1 MKRFKSRALS
11 LLLTLA
17 MLVGMLPTSALAA
30 NGKLDNEVYK
40 NNLDTALIRTYS
52 ADEPIEISTA
62 NDLKQLAN
70 AAEGSKFVLTVDI
83 TLPTDWEPING
94 GSYNDSIVLDGNG
107 YKITLTGTPVF
118 SNLNSSYTIK
128 NLILWPI

>member
-52 ADEPIEISTA
+52 ADEPIEIRFE
-62 NDLKQLAN
+62 
-70 AAEGSKFVLTVDI
+70 AAGQRS
-83 TLPTDWEPING
+83 
-94 GSYNDSIVLDGNG
+94 
-107 YKITLTGTPVF
+107 
-118 SNLNSSYTIK
+118 
-128 NLILWPI
+128 